1 LTRDTFSRI
10 KSARTQEI
18 ISMVVQRVIKFGKQL
33 YQAFSQWLD
42 DEGSLMAAAVSFYAA
57 LSFFP
62 LLLILL
68 SVFGYTLRSTGWGQD
83 ARGRLLEVIQDQTSA
98 NLAEQVG
105 QILDDV
111 GTKASTGGPIG
122 LATLLFT
129 AMLIFANF
137 QSAFD
142 RIWNVE
148 DPKTKSV
155 WGMIKQVLY
164 HRLRAFLM
172 LLAAGALVLVG
183 VAAAIAL
190 GTISN
195 TVSDRVPGI
204 ALFWRAVELI
214 VPVLI
219 NFLAFTLIYRILP
232 KMRVRWSEAMRGAL
246 VACVAWEIG
255 RQILSAFLIGDKYS
269 AYGVVGAFIAI
280 LLWVYYVNS
289 LLFIG
294 AEYVQVICQSCP
306 RPTSG
311 TVPPQE

>member
-1 LTRDTFSRI
+1 MAL
-10 KSARTQEI
+10 QC
-18 ISMVVQRVIKFGKQL
+18 VITFGKRL
-33 YQAFSQWLD
+33 YKAFTQWLE

-57 LSFFP
+57 VSFFP

-68 SVFGYTLRSTGWGQD
+68 SVSGYVLRFTGWGQD
-83 ARGRLLEVIQDQTSA
+83 ARGRLLELIEDQTSA
-98 NLAEQVG
+98 NLAAQVQ

-111 GTKASTGGPIG
+111 GNQASIGGPIG

-142 RIWNVE
+142 RIWKVE
-148 DPKTKSV
+148 DPEAETV
-155 WGMIKQVLY
+155 RGMVKQILY

-172 LLAAGALVLVG
+172 LLGVGAMVIG
-183 VAAAIAL
+183 GAIAAIAL
-190 GTISN
+190 TTIAGA
-195 TVSDRVPGI
+195 VSDSVPGTK
-204 ALFWRAVELI
+204 LFWRVMELV

-232 KMRVRWSEAMRGAL
+232 KMPVRWIEAMQGAL
-246 VACVAWEIG
+246 LTSVAWEIG
-255 RQILSAFLIGDKYS
+255 RQILSAFLIADKYS

-280 LLWVYYVNS
+280 LLWVYYANS

-294 AEYVQVICQSCP
+294 AEYVQVICEKCP
-306 RPTSG
+306 RSASG
-311 TVPPQE
+311 PQPPQV